1 MGKGAKTRK
10 KDTTCVVSFFL
21 QELVKIDIFKL
32 KPIGRNTAQRPFRAA
47 PPSGA

>member
-21 QELVKIDIFKL
+21 QELVKIDIFKD
-32 KPIGRNTAQRPFRAA
+32 
-47 PPSGA
+47 